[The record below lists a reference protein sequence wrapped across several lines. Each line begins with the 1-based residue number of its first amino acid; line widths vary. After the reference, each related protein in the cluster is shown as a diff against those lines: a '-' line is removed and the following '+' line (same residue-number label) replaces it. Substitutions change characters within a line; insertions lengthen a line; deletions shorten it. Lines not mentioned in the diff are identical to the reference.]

1 MIKCPQCTRIFVDPV
16 VPAHSTI
23 KMMAEEQYNRH
34 LDMHMLCDA
43 LAGVREAI
51 NEVTKAVYDV
61 SQEIV
66 NSRRE
71 ES

>member
-1 MIKCPQCTRIFVDPV
+1 
-16 VPAHSTI
+16 
-23 KMMAEEQYNRH
+23 MMAEEQYNRH